1 MANKT
6 TSQRLYTRVI
16 VVAAA
21 MVLAFSLVVI
31 NLARIMLV
39 NGEEYKN
46 KAEQNQLQDKE
57 LAPMRGVIYD
67 KNGTILA
74 QSASAWKIYINAS
87 AIPDSE
93 KVRSFI
99 ADKLSSVLDDVDYD
113 TIREKTDESKATYV
127 VIKNHVEYDEKEA
140 VVSIL
145 DEKVTYTAVKK
156 DDDGN
161 TVSASDKTFKLRLAV
176 GIDDDVIR
184 YYPYG
189 SLASCVIGFTGAD
202 GEGKGGVEAYYDD
215 VLKGKPGRL
224 ITAKN
229 GRSDTMSN
237 EYETIYAAENGAG
250 LVLTIDT
257 TIQRYL
263 EEALGEVYKS
273 SQGAGAYGI
282 VMDVNT
288 GAILGMAN
296 VPAYDLNNPYALTD
310 DQKKE
315 VEALEDEEEQGA
327 AKKAFYYKNWRN
339 FLVSDTYEPGSV
351 FKIVTTSAALESGT
365 IDESYSYSCYGSI
378 AVADQVIK
386 CHNHQGHGYQ
396 QLREGL
402 MNSCNPFFITVG
414 QRLGQETFF
423 RYFEAFGFTEKT
435 GIDLPGEATPVA
447 GSTYHPLDDMSIV
460 DLSSSAFGQ
469 TFQLS
474 AIQITTAIATI
485 ANGGYLI
492 TPYVVAKTVDES
504 GNVLTEKQPVIKR
517 QVISKETSETVTSM
531 MEDVVTKGTGK
542 NAYVAGYHLAGK
554 TGTSEKLSLGKGHYV
569 ASFGC
574 FAPAYDPKIAV
585 LIIVD
590 EPVGYINGGQICTP
604 IAAQVVE
611 NTLTYMNVE
620 PQYTPEE
627 RAELDTPMLNYVGTD
642 LRSAV
647 LDLNEAGY
655 TVETVGDGDKV
666 TSQMP
671 PYGVII
677 PRNGY
682 VVLYTQTDAEKATTE
697 VPDFSGYSIYD
708 VQAVARSVGLNATVS
723 YNSSTNKNEL
733 VSYSQ
738 SIAAGTQVSKGTVI
752 KVYFKTNSGVADF
765 G

>member
-1 MANKT
+1 MANRT
-6 TSQRLYTRVI
+6 TSQKLRARVLA
-16 VVAAA
+16 VAVLMVAA
-21 MVLAFSLVVI
+21 FCLVAV

-39 NGEEYKN
+39 NGETYKN

-57 LAPMRGVIYD
+57 LDPARGSIYD

-74 QSASAWKIYINAS
+74 QSASAWKIYVNAS
-87 AIPDSE
+87 AIPDNE
-93 KVRSFI
+93 KVRDFI
-99 ADKLSSVLDDVDYD
+99 ADKLSSTLEDVEYE
-113 TIREKTDESKATYV
+113 TVREKTDESKSNYV
-127 VIKNHVEYDEKEA
+127 VIKNHVEYDEKEEI
-140 VVSIL
+140 VSIL
-145 DEKVTYTAVKK
+145 DDKITYTAVKR
-156 DDDGN
+156 DDEGN
-161 TVSASDKTFKLRLAV
+161 AVSTSDRTFKLRLAV

-202 GEGKGGVEAYYDD
+202 GEGKGGVESYYDD

-229 GRSDTMSN
+229 GRSDTMN
-237 EYETIYAAENGAG
+237 NDYETIYAAENGAG

-263 EEALGEVYKS
+263 EEALRDVYRT

-296 VPAYDLNNPYALTD
+296 VPAYDLNNPYGLNE

-315 VEALEDEEEQGA
+315 IELLETDEEKDA
-327 AKKAFYYKNWRN
+327 AKKSFYYKNWRN

-351 FKIVTTSAALESGT
+351 FKIVTTCAALESGT

-378 AVADQVIK
+378 AVADQIIK
-386 CHNHQGHGYQ
+386 CNNHQGHGYQ
-396 QLREGL
+396 NLREGF

-423 RYFEAFGFTEKT
+423 KYFEAFGFTEKT
-435 GIDLPGEATPVA
+435 GIDLPAEATPVA
-447 GSTYHPLDDMSIV
+447 GSTYHPIDDMNIV

-474 AIQITTAIATI
+474 AVQITTAIYAH
-485 ANGGYLI
+485 ANGGYLV
-492 TPYVVAKTVDES
+492 TPYVVEKTVDES

-517 QVISKETSETVTSM
+517 QVISKETSQTVTGF

-554 TGTSEKLSLGKGHYV
+554 TGTSQKLSLGEGHYV

-611 NTLTYMNVE
+611 NTLQYMNVE

-627 RAELDTPMLNYVGTD
+627 RADLDLPIQNYVGTD
-642 LRSAV
+642 LRSA
-647 LDLNEAGY
+647 LSDLRESGY
-655 TVETVGDGDKV
+655 TVETIGDGDKV

-677 PRNGY
+677 PKNGY
-682 VVLYTQTDAEKATTE
+682 VVLYTETDSEKATTE

-708 VQAVARSVGLNATVS
+708 VQAVARSVGLNATVY

-733 VSYSQ
+733 VSFSQ
-738 SIAAGTQVSKGTVI
+738 SVQPGTQVSKGTVV

>member
-1 MANKT
+1 MANKR
-6 TSQRLYTRVI
+6 TSQRLRARVLAVALLMVAAFC
-16 VVAAA
+16 VVA
-21 MVLAFSLVVI
+21 V

-39 NGEEYKN
+39 NGEAYKN
-46 KAEQNQLQDKE
+46 KAEQSQLQDKE
-57 LAPMRGVIYD
+57 LDPTRGIIYD

-74 QSASAWKIYINAS
+74 QSASAWKIYVNAS
-87 AIPDSE
+87 SIPDNE
-93 KVRSFI
+93 KVRDFI
-99 ADKLSSVLDDVDYD
+99 ADKLSTVLTDVEYE
-113 TIREKTDESKATYV
+113 TVREKTDESTSNYV
-127 VIKNHVEYDEKEA
+127 VIKSNVEYDEKEA
-140 VVSIL
+140 VVSVL
-145 DEKVTYTAVKK
+145 DDTVTYTAVKK
-156 DDDGN
+156 DDEGN
-161 TVSASDKTFKLRLAV
+161 TVSASDKKFKLRLAV

-189 SLASCVIGFTGAD
+189 TLASCVIGFTGSD

-215 VLKGKPGRL
+215 VLRGKPGRL

-229 GRSDTMSN
+229 GRSDTMN
-237 EYETIYAAENGAG
+237 NDYETIYAAENGAG
-250 LVLTIDT
+250 LVLTIDS

-263 EEALGEVYKS
+263 EEALAEVYRT

-296 VPAYDLNNPYALTD
+296 VPSYDLNNPYGLTEEQKNELELLETD
-310 DQKKE
+310 DEKT
-315 VEALEDEEEQGA
+315 A
-327 AKKAFYYKNWRN
+327 AKKSFYYKNWRN

-365 IDESYSYSCYGSI
+365 LDESYSYSCYGSI
-378 AVADQVIK
+378 NVADQIIK

-396 QLREGL
+396 TLREGL

-414 QRLGQETFF
+414 QHIGKETFF
-423 RYFEAFGFTEKT
+423 KYFEAFGFTEKT

-474 AIQITTAIATI
+474 AIQITTAISAI
-485 ANGGYLI
+485 ANGGYLV
-492 TPYVVAKTVDES
+492 TPYVVEKTVDDS

-517 QVISKETSETVTSM
+517 QVISKETSQTVTSM

-627 RAELDTPMLNYVGTD
+627 RAELDVPMQNYAGTD
-642 LRSAV
+642 LRSA
-647 LDLNEAGY
+647 LADLREAGY
-655 TVETVGDGDKV
+655 SVEVVGDGDKV

-677 PRNGY
+677 PKNGY
-682 VVLYTQTDAEKATTE
+682 VVLYTETDAEKAVTE

-708 VQAVARSVGLNATVS
+708 VQAVARSVGLNATVN

-738 SIAAGTQVSKGTVI
+738 SIAPGAQVSKGTVI

>member
-1 MANKT
+1 MAKRT
-6 TSQRLYTRVI
+6 TSQRLHARVML
-16 VVAAA
+16 VAAA
-21 MVLAFSLVVI
+21 MVLAFCVVAV

-57 LAPMRGVIYD
+57 LKPTRGVIYD
-67 KNGTILA
+67 KNGTVLA
-74 QSASAWKIYINAS
+74 QSASAWKIYVNAS
-87 AIPDSE
+87 SIPDNE
-93 KVRSFI
+93 KVRDFI
-99 ADKLSSVLDDVDYD
+99 ADKLSSVLEDVDYE
-113 TIREKTDESKATYV
+113 TVREKTDESKSSYV

-140 VVSIL
+140 VVSVL
-145 DEKVTYTAVKK
+145 DDKVTYTAIKK
-156 DDDGN
+156 DDEGN
-161 TVSASDKTFKLRLAV
+161 TVSTSDKTFKLRLAV

-189 SLASCVIGFTGAD
+189 SLASCVIGFTGSD
-202 GEGKGGVEAYYDD
+202 GEGKGGIEAFYDD

-229 GRSDTMSN
+229 GRSETMSN
-237 EYETIYAAENGAG
+237 EYETVYAAENGAG

-263 EEALGEVYKS
+263 EEALEEVYVS

-296 VPAYDLNNPYALTD
+296 VPAYDLNNPYALTE

-315 VEALEDEEEQGA
+315 VELLEDEKEQNE
-327 AKKAFYYKNWRN
+327 AKRGFYYKNWRN

-365 IDESYSYSCYGSI
+365 LDESYSYSCYGSI

-386 CHNHQGHGYQ
+386 CHNHSGHGYQ

-423 RYFEAFGFTEKT
+423 KYFEAFGFTEKT

-469 TFQLS
+469 SFQLS
-474 AIQITTAIATI
+474 AIQITTAISAI
-485 ANGGYLI
+485 ANGGYLL
-492 TPYVVAKTVDES
+492 TPYVVEKTVDS
-504 GNVLTEKQPVIKR
+504 NGNVLTEKQPVIKR
-517 QVISKETSETVTSM
+517 QVISKETSQTVTSM

-604 IAAQVVE
+604 IAAKVVE
-611 NTLTYMNVE
+611 NSLTYMNVE

-627 RAELDTPMLNYVGTD
+627 RAELDTPMQNYAGTD

-647 LDLNEAGY
+647 ADLEESGY
-655 TVETVGDGDKV
+655 TVETVGNGDRV

-677 PRNGY
+677 PKNGY
-682 VVLYTQTDAEKATTE
+682 VVLYTETDAEKITTE
-697 VPDFSGYSIYD
+697 VPDFSGYSVYD

-738 SIAAGTQVSKGTVI
+738 SIAAGTQVSKGTAV